1 MERERRSRDY
11 WREQLSEYWDGGLTI
26 QEYCEL
32 KDFPYESVRRWTGIL
47 KKGA

>member
-1 MERERRSRDY
+1 MERERRGRDY

-32 KDFPYESVRRWTGIL
+32 TPVLTIFKM
-47 KKGA
+47 A

>member
-32 KDFPYESVRRWTGIL
+32 KDLPYERKICRMRMYVVG
-47 KKGA
+47 